1 MNVATY
7 NQDFAGATFVANVS
21 EAIVQSTVAVTLDG
35 SSSTTP
41 VGTLQYSWCLTNQPD
56 ATNFPASIAACPGAT
71 SSGASPTIGMNVRA
85 TGSYTVQLTVDN
97 GSTTSSVP
105 KTITV
110 TPTQGKTFS
119 AAVVPVIGGAPCNG
133 CHLTT
138 TPLTGVFN
146 TASGSG
152 FPPAWANGNTLGGIQ
167 TTLYQR
173 VRQRVDLV
181 TPSASL
187 IIVCPT
193 SGCDGGAMPAQ
204 AGFVAGP
211 DFLKWIQDGAPPG
224 N

>member
-1 MNVATY
+1 MLVAIY
-7 NQDFAGATFVANVS
+7 DSAFAPANFLS
-21 EAIVQSTVAVTLDG
+21 NLSIPIVQSTVAVTLDG
-35 SSSTTP
+35 SLSTTP

-71 SSGASPTIGMNVRA
+71 SSGTSPTIGMNVRA
-85 TGSYTVQLTVDN
+85 TGPYTVQLTVDN
-97 GSTTSSVP
+97 GSTTSSIT
-105 KTITV
+105 KAITV

-133 CHLTT
+133 CHQVT

-146 TASGSG
+146 TNVASG
-152 FPPAWANGNTLGGIQ
+152 FPPAWANGNTLGGNP

-173 VRQRVDLV
+173 VRMRVNLG
-181 TPSASL
+181 TPGSSL
-187 IIVCPT
+187 IITCPT

-204 AGFVAGP
+204 VGFAAGP